1 MKLFYTKGACS
12 LSPHIVLQ
20 EAGIPFELVSVD
32 LKTHTTE
39 DGKNYYDINE
49 KGYVPALQL
58 DNGDVLT
65 EGVAI
70 VQYVAD
76 LAKGSGLAP
85 ENGTIDRYHTA
96 EWLTFISSEV
106 HKTFSGLFNPSL
118 SEEAKKNTIER
129 LHKRFPFI
137 EKALSKS
144 KYVTGNTFTIAD
156 AYTYTILR
164 WSGMFAIDLSVYP
177 NITRFMTEVSERP
190 KVQEALKAEGLL

>member
-1 MKLFYTKGACS
+1 MKLFYTQGACS
-12 LSPHIVLQ
+12 LSPHIVLR
-20 EAGIPFELVSVD
+20 EAGIPFELVNVD
-32 LKTHTTE
+32 LKTHTTK
-39 DGKNYYDINE
+39 DGQNYYEINE

-76 LAKGSGLAP
+76 LAKNSGLIA
-85 ENGTIDRYHTA
+85 ENGTIDRYRTQ

-106 HKTFSGLFNPSL
+106 HKTFSGLFNPAL

-137 EKALSKS
+137 EKALAKNAFI
-144 KYVTGNTFTIAD
+144 TGNAFTVVD
-156 AYTYTILR
+156 AYAYTILR
-164 WSGMFAIDLSVYP
+164 WSGMFAIDLSIYP
-177 NITRFMTEVSERP
+177 NITRFMKEVGERP